1 MSLSIV
7 SKKFEYKLKKLLTE
21 RGIYLLS
28 FRDDLYDSLS
38 INNAKNSDFLDE
50 KVNENI
56 SDVFSDRIFRWKCS
70 QCQ

>member
-1 MSLSIV
+1 MCL
-7 SKKFEYKLKKLLTE
+7 LLTE

-38 INNAKNSDFLDE
+38 INNARNSDFLDE

-56 SDVFSDRIFRWKCS
+56 SDVFSDRIFR
-70 QCQ
+70 

>member
-56 SDVFSDRIFRWKCS
+56 SDVFSDRIFR
-70 QCQ
+70 